1 MLNKYKNLNIRGKV
15 ILLLVISILIFL
27 VASSII
33 VGNIITEVIEEQIM
47 DRVRTNLNA
56 GYEMLDNKYPGEWEI
71 RNGDLYK
78 GDIKVDGNY
87 ELVDYVESNLENQ
100 VTIFKNDTRVSTSI
114 RQDGERVVGTTVSD
128 EVKAEVLIN
137 GNNFYG
143 TANVVGEE
151 FQTGYSPIRN
161 QAGDIIGI
169 WFLGVSQEFIGA
181 TVRATYR
188 RIFIVFLIISIILLA
203 LGYYLTNIISKDFKK
218 IKKSADKLSQ
228 FELVDQD
235 AYIVDQ
241 FSQRKDEVGIIANSF
256 IKIRD
261 ELKEAVKGEVEIV
274 NKLASA
280 SQDLAAS
287 SQEFSASSEE
297 ISRSVEQVAEGAEE
311 QAKLVKEAETN
322 INNLDDNIDII
333 MKIISN
339 MNEKSNSVDDF
350 IEEGNQAI
358 DISQDKS
365 EKVYNSFNKMSEDIN
380 ELGDL
385 SREIDDIVEAINN
398 IADQTNLLALN
409 AAIEAAR
416 AGEAGRGF
424 SVVADEIRELAEE
437 SSSSTDK
444 IRKRIKE
451 IQTKVSNTIIQMEDS
466 NEKVDESFQAINN
479 TKQTFNNISEVI
491 INLVNSVGNIV
502 DKSNLMVKNNKK
514 VNEIIEE
521 ISAMSE
527 EFSANAEEVSAS
539 TEEQTAS
546 SEELAS
552 FAESIAQSS
561 HDLKNITDDYKI

>member
-1 MLNKYKNLNIRGKV
+1 MLNKYKNITIKGKV
-15 ILLLVISILIFL
+15 VLLLVISILLFL
-27 VASSII
+27 TASSII
-33 VGNIITEVIEEQIM
+33 VGSIITEVIEEQVM
-47 DRVRTNLNA
+47 DRVRTNLDA
-56 GYEMLDNKYPGEWEI
+56 GYEMLDSKYPGDWTL

-78 GDIKVDGNY
+78 GNLKIDGNY
-87 ELVDYVESNLENQ
+87 ELVDYIERNLENQ

-114 RQDGERVVGTTVSD
+114 RQNGERVVGTTVSD
-128 EVKAEVLIN
+128 EVKEEVLIN

-143 TANVVGEE
+143 SANVVGED

-161 QAGDIIGI
+161 QEGDVIGI
-169 WFLGVSQEFIGA
+169 WFLGVSQEFIG
-181 TVRATYR
+181 TIVSDTYR
-188 RIFIVFLIISIILLA
+188 TIFIVFLVLSIIILGF
-203 LGYYLTNIISKDFKK
+203 GYYLSNIISKDFKT
-218 IKKSADKLSQ
+218 IQISADKLSE
-228 FELVDQD
+228 FELVDEN
-235 AYIVDQ
+235 AYLVDQ
-241 FSQRKDEVGIIANSF
+241 FSERKDEVGIIANSF

-261 ELKEAVKGEVEIV
+261 ELIKAVKGEVEIV

-280 SQDLAAS
+280 SQELAAS

-311 QAKLVKEAETN
+311 QSKLVKIAEKN
-322 INNLDDNIDII
+322 INNLDENIDNIT
-333 MKIISN
+333 KIIFN
-339 MNEKSNSVDDF
+339 MNDKSNEVDGF
-350 IEEGNQAI
+350 IKEGNKAI
-358 DISQDKS
+358 NLSQDKS
-365 EKVYNSFNKMSEDIN
+365 EKVFNSFTKMSEDIN

-437 SSSSTDK
+437 SSASTEK
-444 IRKRIKE
+444 ISQRIKE
-451 IQTKVSNTIIQMEDS
+451 IQNKVNNTIVQMEDS
-466 NEKVDESFQAINN
+466 NKKVDESFQAINN
-479 TKQTFNNISEVI
+479 TRQTFNNISEVI
-491 INLVNSVGNIV
+491 NNLIESVENIV
-502 DKSNLMVKNNKK
+502 KRSDIMVKNNEE
-514 VNEIIEE
+514 VNEIIKE

-527 EFSANAEEVSAS
+527 DFSANAEEVSAS

-561 HDLKNITDDYKI
+561 HDLKDITDDYKI